1 MIAYYRGTME
11 FERHTVNEEPIA
23 ELLGTGIQISDVP
36 DALDLIG
43 NAGAHSVVVREEQLS
58 PEFFRLSSRLAGD
71 ILQKFTNYRMRLAI
85 VGDFSKYRSK
95 PLADFIRESNAMGQT
110 IFVPSLEAA
119 LERFAKD

>member
-1 MIAYYRGTME
+1 ME
-11 FERHTVNEEPIA
+11 FKLHTAHEEPVA
-23 ELLGTGIQISDVP
+23 ELIGAGLQISGVP

-43 NAGAHSVVVREEQLS
+43 NAQARSVVVREEQLS
-58 PEFFRLSSRLAGD
+58 PGFFRLSSRLAGE

-95 PLADFIRESNAMGQT
+95 PLADFIRESNATGQT

>member
-1 MIAYYRGTME
+1 ME
-11 FERHTVNEEPIA
+11 FELHTVNEEPVA
-23 ELLGTGIQISDVP
+23 ELLGAGIQISGVP

-43 NAGAHSVVVREEQLS
+43 NAGARSVVVREEQLS

-71 ILQKFTNYRMRLAI
+71 ILQKTSNYRMRLAI

-95 PLADFIRESNAMGQT
+95 PLADFIRESNATGQT